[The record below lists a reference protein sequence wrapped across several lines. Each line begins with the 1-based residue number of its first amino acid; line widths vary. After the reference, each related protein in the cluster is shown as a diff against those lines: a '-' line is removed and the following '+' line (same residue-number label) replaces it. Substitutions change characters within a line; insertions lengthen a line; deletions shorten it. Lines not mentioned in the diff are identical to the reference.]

1 MSKFFVKT
9 EQIENNNIIIN
20 GDDVNHIINVLRM
33 KKDDEIQVC
42 NQETGDNYN
51 AQITQFTKNE
61 VDCEIIERIN
71 KTTESNVNITL
82 FQGLPKFEKMELI
95 IQKNTEVGVK
105 RIVPVIMERTVVK
118 IDEKVASKKLERWQK
133 IAEIAAKQSMRDIIP
148 NIDNITKLKEID
160 TTEYDVVLVAY
171 ENEEH
176 NKLKDELQKLSKKI
190 EGTNSNNNE
199 ENFNIAIVI
208 GPEGGISEKEIE
220 LLAEKNA
227 KFVSL
232 GRRILRTETAGLVM
246 TGNILYELE
255 K

>member
-33 KKDDEIQVC
+33 KKGDEIQVC

-51 AQITQFTKNE
+51 AQITQYTKNE

-220 LLAEKNA
+220 LLAEKKA